1 MTIAG
6 QAGGRRCSRRIAF
19 SRWGRSYAGAQ
30 EPTEGELAGNLSAQL
45 KKKRAKQNEPA
56 PGKDTVCKA
65 KKRLGWKLHKVKA
78 KPKLSDNLLRKR
90 LQMAK
95 ERMMSTD
102 KYYISKNARTVF
114 ADEKWFSE
122 ERGTLLQFEARKE
135 SPVPAN
141 IRFKGKDAKAHT
153 QRMKIM
159 FMLCVTSTTPI
170 GMYELDFKEWNH
182 ENDAK
187 TLA

>member
-1 MTIAG
+1 
-6 QAGGRRCSRRIAF
+6 
-19 SRWGRSYAGAQ
+19 
-30 EPTEGELAGNLSAQL
+30 
-45 KKKRAKQNEPA
+45 
-56 PGKDTVCKA
+56 
-65 KKRLGWKLHKVKA
+65 
-78 KPKLSDNLLRKR
+78 
-90 LQMAK
+90 
-95 ERMMSTD
+95 MSTD

-153 QRMKIM
+153 QRVKIM

-170 GMYELDFKEWNH
+170 GVYELDFKEWNH